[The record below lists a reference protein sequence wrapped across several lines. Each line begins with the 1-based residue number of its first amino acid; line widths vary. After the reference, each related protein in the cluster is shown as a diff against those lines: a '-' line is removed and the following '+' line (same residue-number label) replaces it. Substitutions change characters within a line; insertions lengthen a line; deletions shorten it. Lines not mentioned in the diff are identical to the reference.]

1 MYESRM
7 KSELTD
13 HLYEAILA
21 LKDEEE
27 CYRFFDD
34 LCTVGEIQVM
44 AQRWMVAKM
53 LDEGETFSAIN
64 EKTGVSSATITR
76 VRKCLVYGADGYA
89 RMIDRLSSKKKK
101 ATPSDL

>member
-1 MYESRM
+1 M
-7 KSELTD
+7 KSEMVD
-13 HLYEAILA
+13 HLYQAVLS
-21 LKDEEE
+21 LKDRED

-44 AQRWMVAKM
+44 AQRWMVARM
-53 LDEGETFSAIN
+53 LQEGETFNAIN

-89 RMIDRLSSKKKK
+89 RIISRLAEGEQPKKGKE
-101 ATPSDL
+101 

>member
-7 KSELTD
+7 NSDMTD
-13 HLYEAILA
+13 HLYQAILS
-21 LKDEEE
+21 LRDRED

-44 AQRWMVAKM
+44 AQRWMVARM
-53 LDEGETFSAIN
+53 LQEGETFNAIN
-64 EKTGVSSATITR
+64 KKTGVSSATITR

-89 RMIDRLSSKKKK
+89 RVIHRLTEQESSKKEEG
-101 ATPSDL
+101 

>member
-89 RMIDRLSSKKKK
+89 RMIDRLSSKAEK
-101 ATPSDL
+101 AKPSDL

>member
-1 MYESRM
+1 M
-7 KSELTD
+7 KSEMVD
-13 HLYEAILA
+13 HLYQAILS
-21 LKDEEE
+21 LKDRED

-44 AQRWMVAKM
+44 AQRWMVARM
-53 LDEGETFSAIN
+53 LQEGETFNAIN

-89 RMIDRLSSKKKK
+89 RIISRLAEEQPKKEKK
-101 ATPSDL
+101 

>member
-7 KSELTD
+7 KSEMVD
-13 HLYEAILA
+13 HLYQAVLS
-21 LKDEEE
+21 LKDQED

-44 AQRWMVAKM
+44 AQRWMVARM
-53 LDEGETFSAIN
+53 LQEGETFNAIN

-89 RMIDRLSSKKKK
+89 RIISRLAEGEQPKKEKV
-101 ATPSDL
+101 

>member
-89 RMIDRLSSKKKK
+89 RMIDRLSSKTEK
-101 ATPSDL
+101 AKPSDL

>member
-1 MYESRM
+1 MYESKVR
-7 KSELTD
+7 SEMTD
-13 HLYEAILA
+13 HLYDAILS
-21 LKDEEE
+21 LETKED

-53 LDEGETFSAIN
+53 LHEGETFSAIN

-76 VRKCLVYGADGYA
+76 VRRCLVYGADGYA
-89 RMIDRLSSKKKK
+89 QAIQRLEKQGKTGEK
-101 ATPSDL
+101 P